1 VHPYLT
7 HPDNFDAMTALGWP
21 ADATFQPGELAVHN
35 TTTHPVKEV
44 EAPARILM
52 SVVASE
58 QTVQMVE
65 REDGTLMIL
74 IDGVN
79 PMHLRWPARQVEACT
94 RTYMRLIKRC

>member
-1 VHPYLT
+1 
-7 HPDNFDAMTALGWP
+7 M
-21 ADATFQPGELAVHN
+21 HN

>member
-1 VHPYLT
+1 
-7 HPDNFDAMTALGWP
+7 MK
-21 ADATFQPGELAVHN
+21 N
-35 TTTHPVKEV
+35 TTTHPVQEV

-52 SVVASE
+52 SVAASE

-65 REDGTLMIL
+65 RQDGTLMIL

>member
-1 VHPYLT
+1 MASVLVADDSGT
-7 HPDNFDAMTALGWP
+7 MRKIIIRSLNALG
-21 ADATFQPGELAVHN
+21 VKN

-52 SVVASE
+52 SVAASE